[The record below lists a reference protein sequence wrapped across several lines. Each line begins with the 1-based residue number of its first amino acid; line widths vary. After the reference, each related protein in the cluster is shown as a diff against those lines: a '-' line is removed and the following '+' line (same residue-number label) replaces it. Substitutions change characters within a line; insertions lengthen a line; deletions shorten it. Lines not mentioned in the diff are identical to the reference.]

1 LVVDAVVVMLLDDIK
16 IMSFLFVSIR
26 HSLRD
31 DSTKRADRK
40 KKGARSCTLNCLIFF
55 TSACTACILGDV
67 SEPSDTKIGNIHH
80 AKKIYNDVKKKSKP
94 TDRFVIIKNIRKHT
108 YFNFNE
114 ELLPK

>member
-1 LVVDAVVVMLLDDIK
+1 LLVVDAVVVMLLDDIK

-80 AKKIYNDVKKKSKP
+80 AKKIYNDVKKKIQA
-94 TDRFVIIKNIRKHT
+94 DRSLRHHQKHKEA
-108 YFNFNE
+108 Y
-114 ELLPK
+114 LLQLQ